1 MFFISASVRRFSRLL
16 FLATGASS
24 LLLLG
29 GGPTGKMKESGLSK
43 EGLSGEFLVK
53 VNSRSELFS
62 LAQAHNLLVVPQPLL
77 RTDAGLWFKIVD
89 SSGVFDSAE
98 LASLGYDSG
107 VIHVERNLI
116 WRAVSPLRGGGDGDS
131 TNPPSGNPP
140 KLPRRLRRDPQ
151 NNKVWGLTKI
161 GAPAAWN
168 ISRGDTQVVVA
179 DIDSGVDY
187 NHEDL
192 INNIWRNPRE
202 IAGDNIDND
211 GNGFVD
217 DIVGWDFYNRD
228 NRPWDDN
235 GHGTHTAG
243 TLGATGGNGVGIS
256 GIAPRVSIIPLKFL
270 SRYGSGT
277 TEDAIRSINYAVDAG
292 AHILSNSWGGDEYS
306 QALEEAIVAA
316 GEKNV
321 LFVAA
326 AGNDGAD
333 NDSTPMYPASY
344 DLPNV
349 LSVAASTSDE
359 QLADFSNFGFKSVHL
374 AAPGDVIHSTLPQSR
389 YGIMSGTS
397 MACPAVAGAAALL
410 KAYRP
415 ALSAVALK
423 ETLLSTAER
432 SPAYE
437 GKVLSGGHLNVEK
450 ALLKAG
456 ETPRY

>member
-1 MFFISASVRRFSRLL
+1 
-16 FLATGASS
+16 
-24 LLLLG
+24 
-29 GGPTGKMKESGLSK
+29 
-43 EGLSGEFLVK
+43 
-53 VNSRSELFS
+53 
-62 LAQAHNLLVVPQPLL
+62 
-77 RTDAGLWFKIVD
+77 
-89 SSGVFDSAE
+89 
-98 LASLGYDSG
+98 
-107 VIHVERNLI
+107 
-116 WRAVSPLRGGGDGDS
+116 
-131 TNPPSGNPP
+131 
-140 KLPRRLRRDPQ
+140 
-151 NNKVWGLTKI
+151 
-161 GAPAAWN
+161 
-168 ISRGDTQVVVA
+168 
-179 DIDSGVDY
+179 GVDY

-217 DIVGWDFYNRD
+217 DVVGWDFYNRD

-270 SRYGSGT
+270 SRHGTGT

-326 AGNDGAD
+326 AGNDGTD

-374 AAPGDVIHSTLPQSR
+374 AAPGDVIHSTIPQSR

-415 ALSAVALK
+415 GLSAVALK

-437 GKVLSGGHLNVEK
+437 GKVVSGGRLNVER

-456 ETPRY
+456 EAPRY